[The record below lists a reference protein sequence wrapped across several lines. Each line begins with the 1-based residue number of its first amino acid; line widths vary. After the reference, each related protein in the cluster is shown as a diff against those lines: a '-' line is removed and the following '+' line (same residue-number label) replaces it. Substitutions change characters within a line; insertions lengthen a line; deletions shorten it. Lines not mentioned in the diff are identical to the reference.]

1 MKTTTT
7 THRILIID
15 DDPNDTELTKRAL
28 SKAGFGAIIEASAS
42 GEGALELLRRE
53 ANLYSLI
60 FLDLKMPGMSGIE
73 TLRCIR
79 ADECLRH
86 STVIMLSNSILE
98 SDKNASYVAGA
109 DDFMQKSIDIDRFER
124 DIKAVL
130 GRWMKE

>member
-28 SKAGFGAIIEASAS
+28 SKAGFGTIIEATAS

-53 ANLYSLI
+53 ANVHSLI
-60 FLDLKMPGMSGIE
+60 FLDLKMPGMSGVE

-79 ADECLRH
+79 ADECLRR
-86 STVIMLSNSILE
+86 STVIILSNSLLE
-98 SDKNASYVAGA
+98 SDKDASYAAGA